1 MGTTVTSGYDK
12 QKHDKFMEKV
22 QSETSTRLGGDPSI
36 KDLNAWAKTVSDNP
50 VVSKFSMKFIV
61 DLLNTQRFPSDTHI
75 ADKAKLIKTVLDEY
89 MNQPVYCYNNC
100 TNSTYGTCI
109 PTGIF
114 NVGKC
119 QCKSGFEGVDC
130 SSDSVPQG
138 TLCGVFSQTGSS
150 SSTVT
155 CGGHKPQE
163 SCPQGYNQYVGLSS
177 TVSLFAFCYKAQM
190 DNIGEPTKGGAWC
203 GDSLS
208 NIPCG
213 SVQAPAKGCPIGYI
227 KFSNWRRCYKQVD
240 SLVDLWGTLCG
251 FDTAGY
257 IPRIQVPCG
266 GMYASMNKCPA
277 NFQLSSATLGRCYK
291 I

>member
-1 MGTTVTSGYDK
+1 MLGGIAQDLMSVRTRDVTQLESETINTKHEAKIGFYISMGTTVTSGYDK

-75 ADKAKLIKTVLDEY
+75 ADKAKLIKT
-89 MNQPVYCYNNC
+89 
-100 TNSTYGTCI
+100 
-109 PTGIF
+109 
-114 NVGKC
+114 
-119 QCKSGFEGVDC
+119 
-130 SSDSVPQG
+130 
-138 TLCGVFSQTGSS
+138 
-150 SSTVT
+150 
-155 CGGHKPQE
+155 
-163 SCPQGYNQYVGLSS
+163 
-177 TVSLFAFCYKAQM
+177 
-190 DNIGEPTKGGAWC
+190 
-203 GDSLS
+203 
-208 NIPCG
+208 
-213 SVQAPAKGCPIGYI
+213 APAKGCPIGYI